1 MSQTKCLSLVAGAGV
16 SLTAALSAVAAT
28 PVQNSDEVRAIVS
41 EMLADAENR
50 SSLLAAGGGGHDGG
64 MFYLADSSGNFRL
77 NVGGQIQFRYYLNFR
92 DDTEVG
98 GNSGPNAL
106 PNREND
112 DFESG
117 FQTSNTRLWFTGNI
131 VDPNLYY
138 NVTAN
143 FGRDGGD
150 FNLEEA
156 YAGYKWD
163 NGFSFQWGQ
172 FVLPFLREK
181 LVAQWYQL
189 AADRSLTDI
198 TFDQGYSQGVQLGY
212 AAEEFRAML
221 AFSDGFRSQ
230 NSEFGSVNSTAGNF
244 GFTGQGG
251 ESDWAIT
258 ARAEI
263 KFAGAWDQFK
273 DFTSMPESQFAAML
287 GIAGHIEGS
296 ANDILVE
303 GGDPTDPTDDFESE
317 TRFGGWTVDLS
328 FEGDGWNLYFA
339 GNGAY
344 TDNSSSSNAPAGF
357 DDSIT
362 DYGLV
367 AQGGFFFPDTDWEL
381 FARYDGIFADDER
394 PTATNDSDETFSTVT
409 VGTNYYWSGHAAKFT
424 FDVQYFI
431 DNANDGLNTVTNREI
446 GYLGSGEDGEVTVRF
461 QFQLLF

>member
-1 MSQTKCLSLVAGAGV
+1 MSQIKCLSLVAGAGV
-16 SLTAALSAVAAT
+16 SLTAALTASAVT
-28 PVQNSDEVRAIVS
+28 PVTNNDEVRAIVS
-41 EMLADAENR
+41 EMLADADNR

-64 MFYLADSSGNFRL
+64 MFYLADASGNFRL
-77 NVGGQIQFRYYLNFR
+77 NVGGQVQFRYLLNFR
-92 DDTEVG
+92 DDIDG
-98 GNSGPNAL
+98 GPNAL

-138 NVTAN
+138 AIIGN
-143 FGRDGGD
+143 FDSDTGGN

-163 NGFSFQWGQ
+163 NGFSLQWGQ

-181 LVAQWYQL
+181 LVAPWYQL
-189 AADRSLTDI
+189 AADRSLTNE
-198 TFDQGYSQGVQLGY
+198 TFDQGYSQGIQLGY
-212 AAEEFRAML
+212 ASEDFRAML
-221 AFSDGFRSQ
+221 AFSDGFRSA
-230 NSEFGSVNSTAGNF
+230 NSQFGSVNSSPNGNF

-258 ARAEI
+258 ARVEF

-287 GIAGHIEGS
+287 GLAGHIEGS
-296 ANDILVE
+296 ANDILVQPDPA
-303 GGDPTDPTDDFESE
+303 DPTQDFQAE
-317 TRFGGWTVDLS
+317 TQFGGVTLDVSL
-328 FEGDGWNLYFA
+328 EGDGWNLYAAGNVAFTDNSADA
-339 GNGAY
+339 GNGAN
-344 TDNSSSSNAPAGF
+344 NST
-357 DDSIT
+357 T

-367 AQGGFFFPDTDWEL
+367 VQGGFFFPDTDWEL
-381 FARYDGIFADDER
+381 FARYDGIFVDDDR
-394 PTATNDSDETFSTVT
+394 NSGNNDSDDSFSTVT

-431 DNANDGLNTVTNREI
+431 DNANDGLNTSANADI
-446 GYLGSGEDGEVTVRF
+446 GYLGSGEDGEVTLRF

>member
-1 MSQTKCLSLVAGAGV
+1 MSQIKCLSLVAGLGV
-16 SLTAALSAVAAT
+16 SLTAALTASAVT
-28 PVQNSDEVRAIVS
+28 PVNNDEVRAIVS

-64 MFYLADSSGNFRL
+64 MFYLADANGNFRL
-77 NVGGQIQFRYYLNFR
+77 NVGGQIQFRYLLNFR
-92 DDTEVG
+92 DDQDG
-98 GNSGPNAL
+98 GTNAL

-117 FQTSNTRLWFTGNI
+117 FQTSNTRLWFSGNI

-138 NVTAN
+138 AIVGN
-143 FGRDGGD
+143 FNRDGGD

-163 NGFSFQWGQ
+163 NGFSLQWGQ

-181 LVAQWYQL
+181 LVAQYYQL

-198 TFDQGYSQGVQLGY
+198 TFDQGYSQGIQLGY

-221 AFSDGFRSQ
+221 AFSDGFRSA
-230 NSEFGSVNSTAGNF
+230 NSEFGSVNNGTGNF

-296 ANDILVE
+296 ANDIGVDPD
-303 GGDPTDPTDDFESE
+303 GDPTTGDEFDSE

-328 FEGDGWNLYFA
+328 LEGDGWNLYFA

-344 TDNSSSSNAPAGF
+344 TDNSSSAGAPAGF

-367 AQGGFFFPDTDWEL
+367 VQGGFFFPDTDWEL
-381 FARYDGIFADDER
+381 FARYDGIFADEDR
-394 PTATNDSDETFSTVT
+394 TAGGGDDDNETFSTVT

-446 GYLGSGEDGEVTVRF
+446 GYLGSGEDGEVTLRF

>member
-1 MSQTKCLSLVAGAGV
+1 MSQIKCLSLVAGAGV
-16 SLTAALSAVAAT
+16 SLTAALTASAVT
-28 PVQNSDEVRAIVS
+28 PVANTDEVRAIVS

-64 MFYLADSSGNFRL
+64 TFYLADANGNFRL
-77 NVGGQIQFRYYLNFR
+77 NVGGQIQFRYLLNFR
-92 DDTEVG
+92 DDNGDGT
-98 GNSGPNAL
+98 NAL

-117 FQTSNTRLWFTGNI
+117 FQTANTRVWFTGNI

-138 NVTAN
+138 NITGN
-143 FGRDGGD
+143 FARDGGD

-163 NGFSFQWGQ
+163 NGFSLQWGQ

-181 LVAQWYQL
+181 LVNQWYQL

-198 TFDQGYSQGVQLGY
+198 TFDQGYSQGIQLGY

-221 AFSDGFRSQ
+221 AFSDGFRSA
-230 NSEFGSVNSTAGNF
+230 NSEFGSVNNGTTGNF

-258 ARAEI
+258 ARAEF

-287 GIAGHIEGS
+287 GIAGHVEGS
-296 ANDILVE
+296 ANDIGVDTD
-303 GGDPTDPTDDFESE
+303 GDGAFDAEAE
-317 TRFGGWTVDLS
+317 TRFGGVTVDLS
-328 FEGDGWNLYFA
+328 LEGDGWNVFIA
-339 GNGAY
+339 GNAAF
-344 TDNSSSSNAPAGF
+344 TDNSATAGAGLN
-357 DDSIT
+357 DSTT

-381 FARYDGIFADDER
+381 FARYDGIFADEDR
-394 PTATNDSDETFSTVT
+394 NAANTDSNDSFSTVT

-431 DNANDGLNTVTNREI
+431 DNAADGLNTVTNREI
-446 GYLGSGEDGEVTVRF
+446 GYLGSGEDGEVTLRF

>member
-1 MSQTKCLSLVAGAGV
+1 MSQIKCLSLVAGLGV
-16 SLTAALSAVAAT
+16 SLTAVMTASAVT
-28 PVQNSDEVRAIVS
+28 PTTNTDEVRAIVS
-41 EMLADAENR
+41 EMLADAETR

-64 MFYLADSSGNFRL
+64 QFYLADANGNFRL
-77 NVGGQIQFRYYLNFR
+77 NVGGQIQFRYLVNFR
-92 DDTEVG
+92 DDNDDTD
-98 GNSGPNAL
+98 GPGAD
-106 PNREND
+106 RIND

-117 FQTSNTRLWFTGNI
+117 FQTANTRLWFTGNI

-138 NVTAN
+138 AIVGN
-143 FGRDGGD
+143 FSRDGGD

-163 NGFSFQWGQ
+163 NGFSLQWGQ

-181 LVAQWYQL
+181 LVAQYYQL

-198 TFDQGYSQGVQLGY
+198 TFDQGYSQGIQLGY
-212 AAEEFRAML
+212 ASEEFRAMF
-221 AFSDGFRSQ
+221 AFSDGFRSA
-230 NSEFGSVNSTAGNF
+230 NSEFGSVNSGTTGNF

-251 ESDWAIT
+251 ESDWAAT
-258 ARAEI
+258 LRAEI
-263 KFAGAWDQFK
+263 KFAGNWDQFK

-287 GIAGHIEGS
+287 GVAGHIEGS
-296 ANDILVE
+296 ANDITVE
-303 GGDPTDPTDDFESE
+303 GGDPADPADDFQAE
-317 TRFGGWTVDLS
+317 TTFGGWTVDLS
-328 FEGDGWNLYFA
+328 LEGDGWNFYLA

-344 TDNSSSSNAPAGF
+344 TNNSASDGNGF
-357 DDSIT
+357 DDSFT

-394 PTATNDSDETFSTVT
+394 PGVADAGDDDSESFSTVT

-431 DNANDGLNTVTNREI
+431 DNANDGLNTFTNREI
-446 GYLGSGEDGEVTVRF
+446 GYLGSGEDGEVTLRF

>member
-1 MSQTKCLSLVAGAGV
+1 MSQTKYLSLVAGAGV
-16 SLTAALSAVAAT
+16 SLTAAMSAVAGT
-28 PVQNSDEVRAIVS
+28 QSTSTDEVRAIVA
-41 EMLADAENR
+41 EMLSDAQSK
-50 SSLLAAGGGGHDGG
+50 SSLLAGGGGAGHDNG
-64 MFYLADSSGNFRL
+64 MFYLSDASGNFRL
-77 NVGGQIQFRYYLNFR
+77 NVGGQVQFRYMLNFR
-92 DDTEVG
+92 DSQDG
-98 GNSGPNAL
+98 GPNAL
-106 PNREND
+106 PNRAND

-117 FQTSNTRLWFTGNI
+117 FQTTHTRLWFSGNV

-138 NVTAN
+138 TVIGD

-156 YAGYKWD
+156 YVGYKWD
-163 NGFSFQWGQ
+163 NGWSFQWGQ

-212 AAEEFRAML
+212 ASEDWRAML
-221 AFSDGFRSQ
+221 AFSDGFRSA
-230 NSEFGSVNSTAGNF
+230 NSEFGSVNGDPTQNF
-244 GFTGQGG
+244 GFSGQGG

-258 ARAEI
+258 ARAEF
-263 KFAGAWDQFK
+263 KFAGSWDQFK

-287 GIAGHIEGS
+287 GVAGHIEGS
-296 ANDILVE
+296 ANDIGVDPD
-303 GGDPTDPTDDFESE
+303 GDPTTGDEFEAE
-317 TRFGGWTVDLS
+317 TRFGGWTIDLS

-344 TDNSSSSNAPAGF
+344 TDNSATVGSGF
-357 DDSIT
+357 NNSTT

-381 FARYDGIFADDER
+381 FARYDGIFADDDR
-394 PTATNDSDETFSTVT
+394 NAGNNDSNDSFSTIT

-446 GYLGSGEDGEVTVRF
+446 GYLGSGEDGEVTLRF